1 MFKKFRK
8 YFAGIMAAAMMVTL
22 LPAQTTF
29 ASQQDTGTQGE
40 PKTNYSEGVT
50 LSYNPN
56 AETVKVAV
64 YVTDGSK
71 QLKDNSDMKSL
82 LGLQYVNSI
91 CYAPVGVIQ
100 LPKSFFADNSQR
112 YLKNESIWNYIV
124 KEIETNGINTDT
136 IKIVNNLDNRE
147 NTVKAHLDKVQV
159 EYNQGPSSL
168 RTALIGPT
176 GQDSYTDSDI
186 QYHLDL
192 RFATNTIT
200 FKGVYEDQ
208 LNSGTIDEN
217 QLPVLA
223 ERAFLTGT
231 KTIAP
236 ADSKDWYMKYDSEHY
251 KIADDNYYKTS
262 ACNASEK
269 YEFGNPLKENTTV
282 YVKLVSTTAEE
293 QEKGYTVTYD
303 LNGGSTS
310 SALPGKE
317 ESYIYRNL
325 KAGDRTPAIENP
337 TREGYFFLGWKKN
350 SSDEIGNIEQYVF
363 GSVTYTAQWEQIN
376 ISIRPENTSVLYD
389 GKKHFI
395 KLSVTGNGVTDNK
408 NGSITVN
415 GKEYNIV
422 PSGGTNAGTY
432 TYNKVE
438 IYDQSG
444 KNVTN
449 RFNVTLLSTE
459 KPAQLDIMKREV
471 FLTSASQ
478 EKEYDGTE
486 LSNTTVTV
494 GGDGFA
500 EGEGATYIFKD
511 TARITNPGS
520 VTNEFGYTLKEGT
533 NPNNYIIKTKFGT
546 LTVTGK
552 YTLTINYIDQDG
564 NSLAEPYVTQLKE
577 GASFGP
583 IASPSIE
590 GYTPAYSSI
599 SSGEGGMPKQDVV
612 INVVYTK
619 NPENQGTTPGGT
631 TPEGTTPGG
640 TTPGGTTPGG
650 TTPGETTPGGTT
662 PGGTTPDGTTAGGT
676 TPARMTQNG
685 AAPAITVNADNAN
698 AQNQQIN
705 DEEPPAGAL
714 SFDENGNPQIVEIE
728 DEGTAL
734 GAKGALSWALVNLIA
749 MVLTVVLCLLL
760 LVTYFTKKKDE
771 EQGNEEE
778 NNRVES
784 KAETDEEKEKELK
797 RHGMIR
803 LLSLIPAV
811 GSVIVFFLTENM
823 KNPMIMVD
831 KWTIWMILIL
841 AVEVVLAVLSKKKNE
856 DKDEED
862 KNVSVAE
869 A

>member
-56 AETVKVAV
+56 AEKVKVAV

-91 CYAPVGVIQ
+91 CYAPVGVIR

-124 KEIETNGINTDT
+124 KEIETNGINKDT

-147 NTVKAHLDKVQV
+147 NTVKDHLDKVQV

-192 RFATNTIT
+192 LFATNTIT

-236 ADSKDWYMKYDSEHY
+236 ADSEDWYIKNFNSEYKLDSN
-251 KIADDNYYKTS
+251 NYYKTS
-262 ACNASEK
+262 ACDINEK
-269 YEFGNPLKENTTV
+269 YEFGNPLWENTTV
-282 YVKLVSTTAEE
+282 YVKLVKKTQEE
-293 QEKGYTVTYD
+293 QKDGYTVTYD
-303 LNGGSTS
+303 LNGGKTISK
-310 SALPGKE
+310 LPEGE
-317 ESYIYRNL
+317 ASYIYKNL
-325 KAGDRTPAIENP
+325 KDGADTPIIVEP
-337 TREGYFFLGWKKN
+337 TMDGHFFLGWKSD
-350 SSDEIGNIEQYVF
+350 SSDVIDKKVAPHVS
-363 GSVTYTAQWEQIN
+363 GSVTYTAQWEKIID
-376 ISIRPENTSVLYD
+376 ISIEALHKE
-389 GKKHFI
+389 KKYNGTEQFI
-395 KLSVTGNGVTDNK
+395 DLSVSSKDKNFEYNGNGFFTVNGRKYKVKPYGGKDATKYEYTQDEVSIVEIAGQTEKKVTDNRFHILVK
-408 NGSITVN
+408 PETLIIT
-415 GKEYNIV
+415 
-422 PSGGTNAGTY
+422 PRT
-432 TYNKVE
+432 
-438 IYDQSG
+438 
-444 KNVTN
+444 VT
-449 RFNVTLLSTE
+449 
-459 KPAQLDIMKREV
+459 
-471 FLTSASQ
+471 LTSAGQ

-494 GGDGFA
+494 SGDGFA

-520 VTNEFGYTLKEGT
+520 VTNEFDYKLNDGT
-533 NPNNYIIKTKFGT
+533 NPDNYDINTVFGT

-564 NSLAEPYVTQLKE
+564 NSLAEPYVTQLDE

-619 NPENQGTTPGGT
+619 NPENQGTTSGGT
-631 TPEGTTPGG
+631 TPE
-640 TTPGGTTPGG
+640 GTTPGG

-823 KNPMIMVD
+823 RNPMIMVD